1 LEPLL
6 RYSEVRVFCF
16 AGIHDPIVVPPTL
29 VSILPK
35 HVNPSAGRGI
45 PFKTLA
51 VARHR
56 VAEKKVA
63 KGRKQ
68 IGFDA
73 ESSPGRLSEG
83 NLDRRQK
90 IEESDDHDEGG
101 VLEKADKRIDQGRDR
116 KAWHLG

>member
-1 LEPLL
+1 MG
-6 RYSEVRVFCF
+6 VH
-16 AGIHDPIVVPPTL
+16 GPIVVSPTL
-29 VSILPK
+29 VLIFPK
-35 HVNPSAGRGI
+35 HANPSAGGGI

-51 VARHR
+51 VTRHR
-56 VAEKKVA
+56 VTEKKVA

-73 ESSPGRLSEG
+73 ESSPGRLSER

-101 VLEKADKRIDQGRDR
+101 VLEKADKRIDQGWDR
-116 KAWHLG
+116 KP

>member
-1 LEPLL
+1 M
-6 RYSEVRVFCF
+6 
-16 AGIHDPIVVPPTL
+16 
-29 VSILPK
+29 
-35 HVNPSAGRGI
+35 NPSGGPGI
-45 PFKTLA
+45 PLKTLA

-56 VAEKKVA
+56 VAEKEVA
-63 KGRKQ
+63 KGSEQ

-90 IEESDDHDEGG
+90 IEEPDDHDEGG

-116 KAWHLG
+116 NP